1 MQQIL
6 AFETTQPTWERHVA
20 YSSKR

>member
-1 MQQIL
+1 M
-6 AFETTQPTWERHVA
+6 TQPTRKWHVA